1 MKMKYKHSD
10 SKNFFEIN
18 KFTESV
24 WPLSLLAMNWVF
36 HKQFYDFEKTMN
48 HLSYV
53 SNKYVQRKKK
63 NQLCVLYKG
72 LSHNIFELLKTS

>member
-10 SKNFFEIN
+10 SKHFFEIN

-24 WPLSLLAMNWVF
+24 WPLGLLAMNWVF

-48 HLSYV
+48 HL
-53 SNKYVQRKKK
+53 
-63 NQLCVLYKG
+63 C
-72 LSHNIFELLKTS
+72 LK